1 MRHEISKMLAKVFE
15 MRKEER
21 VPRANVVR
29 ELLISQEEINTL
41 IFGLILTNVSTKTT
55 FRMLSKLTNQIH

>member
-15 MRKEER
+15 MRKEES